1 VGLAAGV
8 RVPSE
13 MSEGSARLF
22 VDGFR
27 FVPGDALRPGWAL
40 TVNRRHGK
48 YGIILRAMKRLLTIQ
63 DISCVGQ
70 CSTTVALPLV
80 SACGVE
86 CAILPSA
93 VLSNHTG
100 GFPSWTFADLT
111 PELTNV
117 ERKWVELGIKFDAFY
132 TGYVCESQIDP
143 ILSIMSSCANE
154 GALRVVDPAM
164 ADNGKL
170 YAGFAD
176 DFPRKMA
183 KLCNGADYILP
194 NLTEAAF
201 LVGDEPR
208 LEGYAREDIEFLVT
222 KLHGLG
228 AKNVV
233 LTGVSFGKGE
243 LGSAVSDGKSITY
256 DFNPRID
263 RMSHGTGDVYAS
275 VFAGALMRG
284 RTAVEAAALAA
295 DVVCEAIRRTPEDH
309 WYGVSFEAAIPMLA
323 NSFES

>member
-1 VGLAAGV
+1 
-8 RVPSE
+8 
-13 MSEGSARLF
+13 MN
-22 VDGFR
+22 DGM
-27 FVPGDALRPGWAL
+27 V
-40 TVNRRHGK
+40 
-48 YGIILRAMKRLLTIQ
+48 YGILTNQMKRLLTIQ

-100 GFPSWTFADLT
+100 GFSSWTFADLT
-111 PELTNV
+111 PELSNV
-117 ERKWVELGIKFDAFY
+117 EKKWNELGITFDAFY
-132 TGYVCESQIDP
+132 TGYVCEGQIDP
-143 ILSIMSSCANE
+143 ILSIMESCAAP
-154 GALRVVDPAM
+154 GAIRVVDPAM

-176 DFPRKMA
+176 DFPLKMA

-208 LEGYAREDIEFLVT
+208 LSGYSKDDIEFLVT

-228 AKNVV
+228 AKNVI
-233 LTGVSFGKGE
+233 LTGVSFKDDE
-243 LGSAVSDGKSITY
+243 LGSAISDGKTIEY
-256 DFNPRID
+256 DFNPKID

-275 VFAGALMRG
+275 VFAGALLRG
-284 RTAVEAAALAA
+284 FSAKDAAALAA
-295 DVVCEAIRRTPEDH
+295 DVVCEAIRQTSADH
-309 WYGVSFEAAIPMLA
+309 WYGVSFERAIPMLA
-323 NSFES
+323 KAFPEDFTDTKTKIKE

>member
-1 VGLAAGV
+1 
-8 RVPSE
+8 
-13 MSEGSARLF
+13 
-22 VDGFR
+22 
-27 FVPGDALRPGWAL
+27 
-40 TVNRRHGK
+40 
-48 YGIILRAMKRLLTIQ
+48 MKKLLTIQ

-100 GFPSWTFADLT
+100 GFKSWTFADLT

-117 ERKWVELGIKFDAFY
+117 ERKWLELGITFDAFY

-143 ILSIMSSCANE
+143 ILSIMSSCAAK
-154 GALRVVDPAM
+154 GALRIVDPAM

-176 DFPRKMA
+176 DFPTKMA
-183 KLCNGADYILP
+183 RLCNGADYILP

-201 LVGDEPR
+201 LVGDQPK
-208 LEGYAREDIEFLVT
+208 LEGYTREEIERLIA
-222 KLHGLG
+222 KLHGIG

-233 LTGVSFGKGE
+233 LTGVSFDPDL
-243 LGSAVSDGKSITY
+243 LGSAVSDGSTVAY
-256 DFNPRID
+256 DFNPRLK

-275 VFAGALMRG
+275 VFAGALLRG
-284 RTAVEAAALAA
+284 RSALEAAALAA
-295 DVVCEAIRRTPEDH
+295 DIVCESIRHTEDDH
-309 WYGVSFEAAIPMLA
+309 WYGVSFERAIPLLVNTLGA
-323 NSFES
+323 